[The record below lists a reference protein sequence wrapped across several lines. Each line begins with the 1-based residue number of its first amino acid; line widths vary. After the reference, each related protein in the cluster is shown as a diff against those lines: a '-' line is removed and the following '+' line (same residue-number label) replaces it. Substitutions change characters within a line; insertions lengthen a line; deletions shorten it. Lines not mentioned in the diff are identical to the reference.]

1 MCNYSENK
9 TKLYKSMYI
18 GTARQ
23 QLGIEEYSFSQVT
36 LEQIFI
42 ELVRSA
48 EMEA

>member
-1 MCNYSENK
+1 MELYS
-9 TKLYKSMYI
+9 THCA
-18 GTARQ
+18 ARQ